1 VSAVRYAF
9 DEAIASL
16 WRRRRANVLSVVTI
30 SVALFVL
37 GVFLLLNVNVQRW
50 IGRWNE
56 AAEFSV
62 YLDAAITREQ
72 RASIERALDH
82 QGGVVSREYVSSEQA
97 LDRFAQMFPD
107 LASSARTVGDRPL
120 PASYNVRLAPGATDA
135 GTIDALSSEL
145 ERLPG
150 VIDVRYDRQWIERI
164 AGLVRA
170 GRLAGG
176 ALVIVLVLAA
186 ALTVASVVRLAMYAR
201 LDEIEIMQLV
211 GAPLAYIRG
220 PFVCE
225 GVLQGGIG
233 SVVALVLLY
242 LTYALARIRVSAL
255 APAGA
260 LPADAFGFLPPLWA
274 LALIVGGMAVGCLG
288 GVIAARGAR

>member
-1 VSAVRYAF
+1 VNAIRYAF
-9 DEAIASL
+9 DEAVASL

-50 IGRWNE
+50 IARWNE

-62 YLDAAITREQ
+62 YLDAGVTREQ

-82 QGGVVSREYVSSEQA
+82 QGAVVSRELVSPEQA
-97 LDRFAQMFPD
+97 LERFQRMFPD
-107 LASSARTVGDRPL
+107 LASSARTVGDQPL
-120 PASYNVRLAPGATDA
+120 PASYNVRLAPGTTDA
-135 GTIDALSSEL
+135 GMIEALSTEL

-150 VIDVRYDRQWIERI
+150 VSDVRYDREWIERI

-176 ALVIVLVLAA
+176 ALVVVLVLAA

-220 PFVCE
+220 PFVFE

-233 SVVALVLLY
+233 SLVALVLLY
-242 LTYALARIRVSAL
+242 LTYALTRMRVSTL
-255 APAGA
+255 VPAGS
-260 LPADAFGFLPPLWA
+260 LPVDAFGFLPPLWA
-274 LALIVGGMAVGCLG
+274 LALIVGGMVVGCLG

>member
-1 VSAVRYAF
+1 VSALRYAF
-9 DEAIASL
+9 DEAVASL
-16 WRRRRANVLSVVTI
+16 WRRRRANVLSVITI

-50 IGRWNE
+50 IARWNE

-62 YLDAAITREQ
+62 YLEDGVTREQ
-72 RASIERALDH
+72 RGSIERALDH
-82 QGGVVSREYVSSEQA
+82 QGGVASREFVSSEQA
-97 LDRFAQMFPD
+97 LDRFARMFPD
-107 LASSARTVGDRPL
+107 LASSARTVGDQPL

-135 GTIDALSSEL
+135 GTLDALSSEL
-145 ERLPG
+145 QRLPG
-150 VIDVRYDRQWIERI
+150 VSDVRYDRQWIERI

-176 ALVIVLVLAA
+176 ALVLVLVLAA

-220 PFVCE
+220 PFVFE

-242 LTYALARIRVSAL
+242 LTYALARTRVNAL
-255 APAGA
+255 APVGT

-274 LALIVGGMAVGCLG
+274 MALIAGGMVVGCLG